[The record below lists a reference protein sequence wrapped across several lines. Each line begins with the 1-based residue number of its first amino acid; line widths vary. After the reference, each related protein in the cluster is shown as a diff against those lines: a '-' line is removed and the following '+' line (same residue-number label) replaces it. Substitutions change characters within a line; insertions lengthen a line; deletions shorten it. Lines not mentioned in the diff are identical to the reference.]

1 MQLMAS
7 LMIFHPDAG
16 ENPKKILAK
25 NLYVYVYIIPFLE
38 MVGEK

>member
-1 MQLMAS
+1 MAS

-16 ENPKKILAK
+16 GNPKKILAK
-25 NLYVYVYIIPFLE
+25 HMYLYVYIIPFLE